1 MTYILRLQWEQPLH
15 YSFPISLNFSREQD
29 VEQQNILTTKHHP
42 LFLSLQDRH
51 VKKHGDG
58 EPLVDSSQDY
68 VLLLGYENQT
78 HTVLR
83 FKRKLD
89 TCDVAYDVPIT
100 VRMGLVGGGWQ
111 HEAIAPE

>member
-1 MTYILRLQWEQPLH
+1 MELLP
-15 YSFPISLNFSREQD
+15 SVFGDSDS
-29 VEQQNILTTKHHP
+29 
-42 LFLSLQDRH
+42 DRH
-51 VKKHGDG
+51 VKKHGNG

-100 VRMGLVGGGWQ
+100 SKTTY
-111 HEAIAPE
+111 

>member
-1 MTYILRLQWEQPLH
+1 M
-15 YSFPISLNFSREQD
+15 
-29 VEQQNILTTKHHP
+29 
-42 LFLSLQDRH
+42 
-51 VKKHGDG
+51 KKNGDG
-58 EPLVDSSQDY
+58 QPVVDSSQDY

-100 VRMGLVGGGWQ
+100 VSVLGWGWDHVFHVCRCRRSPFAVRGWAGLCGDR
-111 HEAIAPE
+111 

>member
-1 MTYILRLQWEQPLH
+1 M
-15 YSFPISLNFSREQD
+15 
-29 VEQQNILTTKHHP
+29 
-42 LFLSLQDRH
+42 
-51 VKKHGDG
+51 KKNGDG
-58 EPLVDSSQDY
+58 QPVVDSSQDY

-100 VRMGLVGGGWQ
+100 VSCNDQNWRVVGWVFSGVGGAT
-111 HEAIAPE
+111 H

>member
-1 MTYILRLQWEQPLH
+1 MLNARERFRAREKGKNFHSDGILGSIVPTFRIPKG
-15 YSFPISLNFSREQD
+15 
-29 VEQQNILTTKHHP
+29 VC
-42 LFLSLQDRH
+42 DRH
-51 VKKHGDG
+51 TKKHGDG

-100 VRMGLVGGGWQ
+100 TDLGQREARDRSRRFVVSYLPPVGG
-111 HEAIAPE
+111 

>member
-1 MTYILRLQWEQPLH
+1 M
-15 YSFPISLNFSREQD
+15 
-29 VEQQNILTTKHHP
+29 
-42 LFLSLQDRH
+42 
-51 VKKHGDG
+51 KKNSDG
-58 EPLVDSSQDY
+58 KPVVDSSQDY

-100 VRMGLVGGGWQ
+100 VSTDL
-111 HEAIAPE
+111 

>member
-1 MTYILRLQWEQPLH
+1 MQMRPM
-15 YSFPISLNFSREQD
+15 R
-29 VEQQNILTTKHHP
+29 TTKR
-42 LFLSLQDRH
+42 DRH

-100 VRMGLVGGGWQ
+100 WPVFGVGRNQPASEDNTGR
-111 HEAIAPE
+111 P

>member
-1 MTYILRLQWEQPLH
+1 MLIHDLLGSH
-15 YSFPISLNFSREQD
+15 HK
-29 VEQQNILTTKHHP
+29 TTGT
-42 LFLSLQDRH
+42 FLSESEQCSDRH
-51 VKKHGDG
+51 VKKHGNG

-100 VRMGLVGGGWQ
+100 IT
-111 HEAIAPE
+111 ECT

>member
-1 MTYILRLQWEQPLH
+1 MELVAVIPASTR
-15 YSFPISLNFSREQD
+15 
-29 VEQQNILTTKHHP
+29 
-42 LFLSLQDRH
+42 DRH

-58 EPLVDSSQDY
+58 QPLVDSSQDY

-100 VRMGLVGGGWQ
+100 KSFSLEYRGAYDRSLVR
-111 HEAIAPE
+111 

>member
-1 MTYILRLQWEQPLH
+1 MQMRL
-15 YSFPISLNFSREQD
+15 
-29 VEQQNILTTKHHP
+29 
-42 LFLSLQDRH
+42 DRH

-100 VRMGLVGGGWQ
+100 VS
-111 HEAIAPE
+111 EARTNRAE